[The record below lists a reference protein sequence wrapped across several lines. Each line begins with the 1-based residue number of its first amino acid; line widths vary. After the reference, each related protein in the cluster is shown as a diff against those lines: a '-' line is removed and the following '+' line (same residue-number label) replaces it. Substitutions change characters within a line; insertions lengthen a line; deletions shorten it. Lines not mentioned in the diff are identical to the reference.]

1 MHWSD
6 DPKIAASLLAL
17 ARKAVTERVAAED
30 AATAQDVMKA
40 FQHAGEA
47 PCVPEIGR
55 MRAAVDALSIRHRG
69 RPAADDRARLHVGL
83 VVAELSGPII
93 GRR

>member
-6 DPKIAASLLAL
+6 DPKIAASLLVL

-30 AATAQDVMKA
+30 AATAGDVLKA
-40 FQHAGEA
+40 FRHAGEA

-55 MRAAVDALSIRHRG
+55 MRAAVDAIGIRHPRLAEDL
-69 RPAADDRARLHVGL
+69 RPMIERVYTLDL
-83 VVAELSGPII
+83 LSRI
-93 GRR
+93 

>member
-6 DPKIAASLLAL
+6 D
-17 ARKAVTERVAAED
+17 TDTVAALLVRARQAVAARVGLED

-55 MRAAVDALSIRHRG
+55 MRAAVDAIGIRHPRL
-69 RPAADDRARLHVGL
+69 AADLRPMIERCYVLDLLARG
-83 VVAELSGPII
+83 
-93 GRR
+93 